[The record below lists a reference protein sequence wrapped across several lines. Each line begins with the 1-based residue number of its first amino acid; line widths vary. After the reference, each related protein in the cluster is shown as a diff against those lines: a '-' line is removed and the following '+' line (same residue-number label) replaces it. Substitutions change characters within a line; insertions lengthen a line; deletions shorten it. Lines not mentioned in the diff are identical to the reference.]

1 MCNLRKASSAL
12 QKLFVCG
19 ALKYGQ
25 PSHSILA
32 NTGNGYAKFWCRA
45 TTPEKLPLVIATR
58 YNIPFLLNK
67 PGVGYYVTGEIY
79 EVDDKMLGVLD
90 NLEDCQ
96 EIFTREQL
104 NMNIGVGEGTVPCWV
119 YLLQKYPEKLLDLPY
134 LSSYENNAEH
144 PYVMRNRRTHKHP
157 AQEDLSYNI
166 AAPTS

>member
-1 MCNLRKASSAL
+1 MYFKKASSAL

-25 PSHSILA
+25 PNHSILA
-32 NTGNGYAKFWCRA
+32 NPANGYAKFWCRA
-45 TTPEKLPLVIATR
+45 TTTEKLPLVIATR

-67 PGVGYYVTGEIY
+67 PGVGNYVIGEIY
-79 EVDDKMLGVLD
+79 EVDHKMLNVLD

-96 EIFTREQL
+96 DIYSREMH

-134 LSSYENNAEH
+134 LAQYKNSAAH
-144 PYVMRNRRTHKHP
+144 PYTVRNKRTHKHP
-157 AQEDLSYNI
+157 PNEDLSYSATTN
-166 AAPTS
+166 